1 MTPNPGKRE
10 MSEDKWQCRVCGGT
24 NGHWEACHGEAE
36 LILQLDQQKAAI
48 ERLQD
53 DILGE
58 QAVSRWRFL
67 EMKKLEQANRELRES
82 IKKSIVR
89 FEILLGRARG
99 CDEDNNTKKHGVS
112 EIEIPG
118 WIQENKD
125 LLTRHSESG
134 ERGE

>member
-1 MTPNPGKRE
+1 
-10 MSEDKWQCRVCGGT
+10 MSECPSCG
-24 NGHWEACHGEAE
+24 EKDCHQPGCTMIWIDRKE
-36 LILQLDQQKAAI
+36 LDQQRATI
-48 ERLQD
+48 ERLQE